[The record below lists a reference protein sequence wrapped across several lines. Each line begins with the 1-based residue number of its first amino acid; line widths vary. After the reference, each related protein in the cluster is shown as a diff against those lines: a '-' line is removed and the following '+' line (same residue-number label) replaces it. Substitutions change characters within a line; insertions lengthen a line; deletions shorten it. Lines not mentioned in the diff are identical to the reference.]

1 MLKKNKKEDKT
12 KAIKGKKVLVVGMG
26 RSGEAAVRALVPM
39 GAKVSV
45 QDTEDE
51 EKVDKDLMKFFKQKK
66 VKCFF
71 GKDPDD
77 VTKYDMVVLSPGVP
91 PEVPFVAQAREAGAE
106 IVGELEIAY
115 RFGYGKY
122 VAITGTNGKTTTTTL
137 VGEIFKNSGRKTDVV
152 GNIGVAVISK
162 AMEADDDTWM
172 ITETSSFQLET
183 VKEFKPVISAILN
196 LTPDHMDRHHT
207 MENYGRVKSN
217 IFMNQGKDGYAVIN
231 FDDKVCFALAKHSK
245 ATIVPFSRIEQLKF
259 GAYVHNDK
267 IVVRDGDGKVTEF
280 CGVDELQIPGD
291 HNLENALAAV
301 AIAFFAGIEPDVI
314 TDTLKKFKGV
324 EHRIEP
330 CGEVNGVKFV
340 NDSKGTNP
348 DAAIKAIQAIK
359 GDIIIIA
366 GGYDKGSKYD
376 DFVGAFGSK
385 VKHAVL
391 LGKTAVKIKETAER
405 MGYTHTIIVK
415 DMNDCV
421 NEAFR
426 LAKPG
431 DTVLL
436 SPACA
441 SWDMYSSFEERG
453 KDFKACVQKLE
464 K

>member
-1 MLKKNKKEDKT
+1 MLRKSKKDDKA
-12 KAIKGKKVLVVGMG
+12 KSVKGKKILVVGLG
-26 RSGEAAVRALVPM
+26 RSGIAAAKALVGM

-45 QDTEDE
+45 QDSESAD
-51 EKVDKDLMKFFKQKK
+51 KVDPELMEYLRSKK

-71 GKDPDD
+71 GEEPKD
-77 VTKYDMVVLSPGVP
+77 TSAYDMLVLSPGVP
-91 PEVPFVAQAREAGAE
+91 TDLPFVKEAAEAGAE
-106 IVGELEIAY
+106 IAGELEIAF
-115 RFGYGKY
+115 RCGHGKY

-137 VGEIFKNSGRKTDVV
+137 VGEIFRNSGRKTEVV

-162 AMEADDDTWM
+162 AMEAADDTWM

-183 VKEFKPVISAILN
+183 VSTFRPVVSAILN
-196 LTPDHMDRHHT
+196 LTPDHMNRHHT

-217 IFMNQGKDGYAVIN
+217 VFMNQEKSDYVVIN
-231 FDDKVCFALAKHSK
+231 FDDKVCFALARNSN
-245 ATIVPFSRIEQLKF
+245 ATIVPFSRLEQLKF
-259 GAYVHNDK
+259 GAYIHNDK
-267 IVVRDGDGKVTEF
+267 IVIRDGDGKVTEF
-280 CGVDELQIPGD
+280 CGTEELQIPGS
-291 HNLENALAAV
+291 HNLENALAAA
-301 AIAFFAGIEPDVI
+301 AIAFFAGVEPEVI
-314 TDTLKKFKGV
+314 TKTLKEFKGV

-330 CGEVNGVKFV
+330 CGEVDGVKFV

-359 GDIIIIA
+359 GDVIIIA

-385 VKHAVL
+385 VKYAVL

-405 MGYTHTIIVK
+405 MGFTHTIIVK
-415 DMNDCV
+415 DMEDCV

-441 SWDMYSSFEERG
+441 SWDMYPNFEERG
-453 KDFKACVQKLE
+453 KDFKACVKKLE